1 MLERMRAVW
10 LTRFGDPSVLV
21 GGEAADPVPGPGQ
34 VLVDVA
40 IANIT
45 FIETMFRKTGFGPF
59 QGELPMI
66 PGNGVGGVV
75 SALGEG
81 VDPALLGT
89 RVVTSTGGSGGY
101 ATRAAVEAASLVPV
115 PDGLDLDAAVA
126 LLADGRTALLLCQA
140 ATIKP
145 GDRVLVEAA
154 AGGVGTLLVQLAA
167 RAGATVVAALGAT
180 PPDPTAPTAASPT
193 DTPAGAT
200 RGITQPDL
208 ASPTGTPA
216 GAARGATQPDLAS
229 PTGAAVVE
237 AFGAGPTDGGPGP
250 GSLGEAKVAAVR
262 ALGVDVVVDYTR
274 PGWEASVGPVDVV
287 FDGVGGEVAR
297 AAFGLLQPGGRM
309 VSFGLSSGAW
319 SDVTEAE
326 AAARQVAV
334 IRGASGSPE
343 ELRARSAE
351 ALQLAARGE
360 LRPVIGQ
367 RFPLERAADA
377 HAAIESRST
386 VGKTLLVVD

>member
-1 MLERMRAVW
+1 MLKRMRAVW

-21 GGEAADPVPGPGQ
+21 GGEAPDPVPGPGQ

-66 PGNGVGGVV
+66 PGNGVGGLV

-101 ATRAAVEAASLVPV
+101 ATRAAVDAASLVPV
-115 PDGLDLDAAVA
+115 PDGLDLDTAVA
-126 LLADGRTALLLCQA
+126 LLADGRTALLLCHA
-140 ATIKP
+140 ATLEP

-180 PPDPTAPTAASPT
+180 PPDPAAAT
-193 DTPAGAT
+193 DT
-200 RGITQPDL
+200 
-208 ASPTGTPA
+208 
-216 GAARGATQPDLAS
+216 
-229 PTGAAVVE
+229 AVVE

-250 GSLGEAKVAAVR
+250 GSVGEAKVAAVR

-334 IRGASGSPE
+334 IRGASGSPA